1 MNVYGIEV
9 AIKNT
14 PVLDKGFIPMAAFTS
29 AFEASAK
36 NGKDIAVAVERNQ
49 GQVAVRRLKIH
60 GTPAMDKAD
69 KVYVERTVKMLLWA
83 YGGWKVVVCGD
94 EALGRYIAEAYAPG
108 GARAFDADFMGLFR
122 LRTGGPEFGR
132 LPHRLRRRRK
142 RPQGLRGGGRR
153 ARLFRRGGL
162 VSQDQQRPRLSL

>member
-108 GARAFDADFMGLFR
+108 GARVIFLLFR
-122 LRTGGPEFGR
+122 KYFQFL
-132 LPHRLRRRRK
+132 
-142 RPQGLRGGGRR
+142 
-153 ARLFRRGGL
+153 
-162 VSQDQQRPRLSL
+162 

>member
-49 GQVAVRRLKIH
+49 GQVAVPRH
-60 GTPAMDKAD
+60 G
-69 KVYVERTVKMLLWA
+69 
-83 YGGWKVVVCGD
+83 
-94 EALGRYIAEAYAPG
+94 
-108 GARAFDADFMGLFR
+108 
-122 LRTGGPEFGR
+122 
-132 LPHRLRRRRK
+132 
-142 RPQGLRGGGRR
+142 
-153 ARLFRRGGL
+153 
-162 VSQDQQRPRLSL
+162 

>member
-108 GARAFDADFMGLFR
+108 GARAFDADFMGRVYERDFTVEIRPLSE
-122 LRTGGPEFGR
+122 TPEAYSAPAPASSSTP
-132 LPHRLRRRRK
+132 LCLRRRSSRWC
-142 RPQGLRGGGRR
+142 R
-153 ARLFRRGGL
+153 AR
-162 VSQDQQRPRLSL
+162 

>member
-29 AFEASAK
+29 AFEAAAK

-60 GTPAMDKAD
+60 GTPAMD
-69 KVYVERTVKMLLWA
+69 
-83 YGGWKVVVCGD
+83 
-94 EALGRYIAEAYAPG
+94 
-108 GARAFDADFMGLFR
+108 
-122 LRTGGPEFGR
+122 
-132 LPHRLRRRRK
+132 
-142 RPQGLRGGGRR
+142 
-153 ARLFRRGGL
+153 
-162 VSQDQQRPRLSL
+162 